1 LDAWAGPNHGVLLCA
16 GTHLSIIA
24 PSLRVQPFDMLRPRF
39 PSLAACACFLFFFW
53 LRALGSARHYGW
65 LVIFRSRRELTT
77 TSEGIERG
85 LSSAAETHTRDRGF
99 NFISSSQIT
108 SRRPTDVYPV
118 AIWQYVLKPTI
129 RPSLAVAERFS
140 SIWRRAERHTRTNQT
155 TPSGDVSSSLGSDGR
170 KRRGRGRG
178 SELVGATDDAKPG
191 AAS

>member
-1 LDAWAGPNHGVLLCA
+1 MVSCFAPARTYPSSPHHCVSSLLICCGHAFLHSPLVLA
-16 GTHLSIIA
+16 
-24 PSLRVQPFDMLRPRF
+24 FF
-39 PSLAACACFLFFFW
+39 FFFW